1 MENILS
7 TIAVWAVV
15 SSVVL
20 CGFSYFFGHG
30 AIKRNNRHQMRC
42 WLINPT
48 LTEDKKREWRAAV
61 EGPQL

>member
-1 MENILS
+1 
-7 TIAVWAVV
+7 
-15 SSVVL
+15 
-20 CGFSYFFGHG
+20 
-30 AIKRNNRHQMRC
+30 MRC